1 MNTNNTLIIFSLLC
15 YVLVLLLA
23 RIATA
28 SVLPMSN
35 THIHVHLPSTFQ
47 HVAYEKKVHCASE
60 FITNAEET
68 VRILRNLHGMTS
80 SLCLVVSTTAAW
92 MWTTTN
98 LFLRYYFQ
106 QMDVVI
112 HYGIM
117 ASQHYHITYG
127 DYTNG
132 QQAVFI
138 IVYRR

>member
-1 MNTNNTLIIFSLLC
+1 MFICHPLSSISPI
-15 YVLVLLLA
+15 
-23 RIATA
+23 
-28 SVLPMSN
+28 
-35 THIHVHLPSTFQ
+35 
-47 HVAYEKKVHCASE
+47 VAYETKVHCAAA
-60 FITNAEET
+60 FIANAEET

-80 SLCLVVSTTAAW
+80 SVCLAVHSKHNCGLDVDN
-92 MWTTTN
+92 TTN

-138 IVYRR
+138 IVYRRKMIVCWPCFGGVVGGRVAMLM

>member
-1 MNTNNTLIIFSLLC
+1 
-15 YVLVLLLA
+15 
-23 RIATA
+23 
-28 SVLPMSN
+28 
-35 THIHVHLPSTFQ
+35 
-47 HVAYEKKVHCASE
+47 
-60 FITNAEET
+60 
-68 VRILRNLHGMTS
+68 MTS
-80 SLCLVVSTTAAW
+80 TLCLAVSTTAAW

-117 ASQHYHITYG
+117 ASQQQYHITYG

-138 IVYRR
+138 IVYRRKMIVCWPCFGGVVGGRVAMLM

>member
-1 MNTNNTLIIFSLLC
+1 M
-15 YVLVLLLA
+15 
-23 RIATA
+23 
-28 SVLPMSN
+28 
-35 THIHVHLPSTFQ
+35 
-47 HVAYEKKVHCASE
+47 HCAAA
-60 FITNAEET
+60 FIANAEET

-80 SLCLVVSTTAAW
+80 SLCLAVSTTAAW

-138 IVYRR
+138 IVYRRKMIVCWPCFRGVVGGRVPMLM